1 MIRRPPRSTLFPY
14 TTLFRSVLVQTE
26 IALERRDLLLHP
38 GGERVRARRG
48 NPEAVLGREPHDV
61 PSQADELRPHFGRR
75 PAHRGAD
82 LHDRLMQLGLH
93 LGQHQVIPGEELG
106 DVRLELARRG
116 IDDLV
121 LLLDAERE
129 RRWLHRASTRNVGT
143 CDPPPAV
150 TLTSAAVESRDRQP
164 STYAP

>member
-1 MIRRPPRSTLFPY
+1 
-14 TTLFRSVLVQTE
+14 
-26 IALERRDLLLHP
+26 
-38 GGERVRARRG
+38 
-48 NPEAVLGREPHDV
+48 
-61 PSQADELRPHFGRR
+61 
-75 PAHRGAD
+75 
-82 LHDRLMQLGLH
+82 MQLGLH
-93 LGQHQVIPGEELG
+93 LGQDQMISGEELG
-106 DVRLELARRG
+106 DIRFELARRG

-164 STYAP
+164 ST

>member
-14 TTLFRSVLVQTE
+14 TTLFRS
-26 IALERRDLLLHP
+26 
-38 GGERVRARRG
+38 
-48 NPEAVLGREPHDV
+48 
-61 PSQADELRPHFGRR
+61 
-75 PAHRGAD
+75 RGAD
-82 LHDRLMQLGLH
+82 LHDRLIQLGLH
-93 LGQHQVIPGEELG
+93 LGQDQMISGEELR
-106 DVRLELARRG
+106 DVRFELARRG

-164 STYAP
+164 ST